1 MSDLVSDHW
10 RGERSEKDLYPKVF
24 EVEIMCEDTKMVL
37 NTCYYLLSANVTGFQ
52 LLVILI
58 PVMSSALLFTFVM
71 GIIAG
76 HHVTWW
82 LTFTINY
89 LLGKYLCFSCCNWNF
104 LMLLPLFQHLHF
116 SWLLNMVGPIILKPD
131 GRYDAIEALPCTFY
145 LLIILLKF
153 HQVLNVFFSI

>member
-76 HHVTWW
+76 HQVTWW

-116 SWLLNMVGPIILKPD
+116 SWLLNNF
-131 GRYDAIEALPCTFY
+131 EAWWKIWCNRSIALHLLPLNY
-145 LLIILLKF
+145 SIKVSSSSERILLNLK
-153 HQVLNVFFSI
+153 I